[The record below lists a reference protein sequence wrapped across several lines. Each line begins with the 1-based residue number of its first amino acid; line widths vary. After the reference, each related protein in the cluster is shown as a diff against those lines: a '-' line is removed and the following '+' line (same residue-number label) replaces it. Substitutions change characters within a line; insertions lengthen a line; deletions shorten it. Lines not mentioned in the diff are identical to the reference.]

1 MLKIAKSLEK
11 LVILDVEVDP
21 CDYLAVVGYFGVGV
35 GGEFTLPVG
44 VEIEDVRVESLPDFH
59 SHGHKMMPERLTQ
72 QSLPR
77 ISYATNISTII
88 DDISFRLNASSIFL

>member
-1 MLKIAKSLEK
+1 
-11 LVILDVEVDP
+11 
-21 CDYLAVVGYFGVGV
+21 
-35 GGEFTLPVG
+35 
-44 VEIEDVRVESLPDFH
+44 
-59 SHGHKMMPERLTQ
+59 MMPERLTQ